1 MDIPDGGKGLT
12 IGTKKITLRN
22 QKQMVDTSDHIYMT
36 RKKRLARIYSFPSKL
51 TCL

>member
-36 RKKRLARIYSFPSKL
+36 RKKGWQEFILSHL
-51 TCL
+51 N